1 MNTEFT
7 KAGAST
13 APSGSGSR
21 EGTHWDSHK
30 WVEVPSFSS
39 SSVLC
44 LFKVLAKL
52 QCGGASNPMSAELS
66 RGDGFVPRAG
76 TSVTEGGA
84 TSDNCDLKV
93 MGSWLPAKSAAREN
107 GPAGVTAVRVRIEL
121 AIELLHCFHLFVG
134 ISVKLSSH
142 LCQFSN
148 LLNLCY
154 ILKFALS
161 TKPSNLFSVLSMTL
175 FGFVHSENIHT

>member
-1 MNTEFT
+1 MLQLLVAFFLLLQFHEHREFT

-13 APSGSGSR
+13 APSGSGTR

-39 SSVLC
+39 SSVSC

-84 TSDNCDLKV
+84 TSDNCGLKV

-107 GPAGVTAVRVRIEL
+107 SPAGLTAVRVRIEL
-121 AIELLHCFHLFVG
+121 ANQQACCTVFTSLLA
-134 ISVKLSSH
+134 SP
-142 LCQFSN
+142 
-148 LLNLCY
+148 LN
-154 ILKFALS
+154 
-161 TKPSNLFSVLSMTL
+161 
-175 FGFVHSENIHT
+175 